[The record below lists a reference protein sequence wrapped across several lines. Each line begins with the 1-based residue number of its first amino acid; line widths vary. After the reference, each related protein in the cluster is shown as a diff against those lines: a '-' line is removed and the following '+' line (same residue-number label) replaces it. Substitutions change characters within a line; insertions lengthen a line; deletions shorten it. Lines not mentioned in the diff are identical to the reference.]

1 MFHKNKDIGGNVMVR
16 KLFDEELKSLYLD
29 IIKMGSVVEKQID
42 DSITALVR
50 QDADLASK
58 VIDSDDIAD
67 DMETSI
73 EERCVKL
80 IAKQQP
86 LAADLRRIF
95 TSIKIVTDLERIADY
110 AVDIAKI
117 TIRLKDEKYI
127 KPLIDIPR
135 MAEITQGMIKDSL
148 DAYIKMDSKMA
159 EEICARDDEV
169 DALYRQVFSELLFLM
184 MEDQSV
190 IKQATQFLFISKY
203 LERAADHVTNVC
215 EWIVFLVTGEHKHLN
230 HTGDRI

>member
-1 MFHKNKDIGGNVMVR
+1 MDIGGNVLVR

-42 DSITALVR
+42 DSITALVK
-50 QDADLASK
+50 QDADLAGK
-58 VIDSDDIAD
+58 VIDSDDIPD

-73 EERCVKL
+73 EEKCIQL

-135 MAEITQGMIKDSL
+135 MAEVTQSMIRDSL
-148 DAYIKMDSKMA
+148 DAYIKMDPKIA

-184 MEDQSV
+184 MEDRSV
-190 IKQATQFLFISKY
+190 AKQATQFLFISKY
-203 LERAADHVTNVC
+203 LERAADHVTNIC
-215 EWIVFLVTGEHKHLN
+215 EWIVYLVTGEHKHLN
-230 HTGDRI
+230 HTGNRI

>member
-1 MFHKNKDIGGNVMVR
+1 MEIGGNVMVR
-16 KLFDEELKSLYLD
+16 QSFDNELKSLYLD
-29 IIKMGSVVEKQID
+29 IIKMGGVVEKQID
-42 DSITALVR
+42 DSITSLVK
-50 QDADLASK
+50 QDAELAGK

-67 DMETSI
+67 NMETSI

-86 LAADLRRIF
+86 LAVDLRRIF

-135 MAEITQGMIKDSL
+135 MAEIAQGMIKDSL
-148 DAYIKMDSKMA
+148 DAYINLDSKMA
-159 EEICARDDEV
+159 EEVCARDDEV
-169 DALYRQVFSELLFLM
+169 DALCSQVFRELFFLM
-184 MEDQSV
+184 MEDHSV
-190 IKQATQFLFISKY
+190 IKQATQFMFISKY
-203 LERAADHVTNVC
+203 LERIADHVTNIC
-215 EWIVFLVTGEHKHLN
+215 EWVVFLVTGEHKHLN

>member
-1 MFHKNKDIGGNVMVR
+1 MVR
-16 KLFDEELKSLYLD
+16 QSFDSELKALYLD

-42 DSITALVR
+42 DSITALVK
-50 QDADLASK
+50 QDAELASK
-58 VIDSDDIAD
+58 VIDGDDIAD
-67 DMETSI
+67 DMEASI
-73 EERCVKL
+73 EERCIKL

-86 LAADLRRIF
+86 LAVDLRRIF

-135 MAEITQGMIKDSL
+135 MAEIAQGMIKDSL
-148 DAYIKMDSKMA
+148 DAYIKQDSKLA

-169 DALYRQVFSELLFLM
+169 DALYSQVFRELLLLM
-184 MEDQSV
+184 MEDHSV
-190 IKQATQFLFISKY
+190 IKQATQFMFISKY
-203 LERAADHVTNVC
+203 LERTADHVTNIC
-215 EWIVFLVTGEHKHLN
+215 EWIVFLVTGEHKDLN